1 MTIAVTGATGHLGRL
16 VVEALLDR
24 GVPAPQVVA
33 VARDTAKAGD
43 LAARGVTVRYGD
55 YDRPDSLV
63 SALDGADRVLLIS
76 GSEVGR
82 RIPQHQAVI
91 EAARQHEV
99 ELLAYTSIPQADTTP
114 MQLAAEHRATE
125 ELVRESG
132 LPYAFLRNCWYV
144 ENYTG
149 QLATYLAHGAIL
161 GAAGTGRIS
170 GAPRADY
177 AGAAAAVLT
186 GEGHAKAVYE
196 LGGDE
201 SFTLAEL
208 AEVVSA
214 CTGQQV
220 GYRDL
225 PVPVFEQALVD
236 AGLPAPVAAT
246 FADVDACIARG
257 ALHVT
262 TGDLARLLGRPT
274 TRLRDAVAAA
284 VASDQD

>member
-1 MTIAVTGATGHLGRL
+1 MIIAVTGATGHLGRL
-16 VVEALLDR
+16 VIEALLDR
-24 GVPAPQVVA
+24 GVPAPEVVA
-33 VARDTAKAGD
+33 VARDTAKAD
-43 LAARGVTVRYGD
+43 ALAARGVTVRWGD
-55 YDRPDSLV
+55 YDQPDSLV
-63 SALDGADRVLLIS
+63 SALAGVDRVLLVS

-82 RIPQHQAVI
+82 RVPQHRAVI
-91 EAARQHEV
+91 EAARTHDV

-114 MQLAAEHRATE
+114 MRLAAEHRATE
-125 ELVRESG
+125 ELLRESG
-132 LPYAFLRNCWYV
+132 LPYAFLRNSWYV
-144 ENYTG
+144 ENYTS

-170 GAPRADY
+170 AAPRADY

-186 GEGHAKAVYE
+186 GDGHTKAVYE

-214 CTGQQV
+214 CTGREV
-220 GYRDL
+220 GYQDL
-225 PVPVFEQALVD
+225 PVADFEQALVD

-246 FADVDACIARG
+246 FADVDARIARG

-274 TRLRDAVAAA
+274 TSLYDAVARA
-284 VASDQD
+284 VSSYQG

>member
-1 MTIAVTGATGHLGRL
+1 M
-16 VVEALLDR
+16 
-24 GVPAPQVVA
+24 
-33 VARDTAKAGD
+33 ARDTAKAAE
-43 LAARGVTVRYGD
+43 LAQRGVTVRWGD
-55 YDRPDSLV
+55 YDQPDSLV
-63 SALDGADRVLLIS
+63 SALAGADRVLLVS

-82 RIPQHQAVI
+82 RVPQHQAVI
-91 EAARQHEV
+91 EAARQHDV

-114 MQLAAEHRATE
+114 MRLAAEHRATE
-125 ELVRESG
+125 ELLRESG
-132 LPYAFLRNCWYV
+132 LPYAFLRNSWYV

-149 QLATYLAHGAIL
+149 QLASYLAHGAIL

-186 GEGHAKAVYE
+186 GEGHEKAVYE

-201 SFTLAEL
+201 AFTLAEL
-208 AEVVSA
+208 AAVVSA
-214 CTGQQV
+214 CTGREV
-220 GYRDL
+220 GYQDL
-225 PVPVFEQALVD
+225 PVAAFEQALVD

-274 TRLRDAVAAA
+274 TSLRDAVAHA
-284 VASDQD
+284 VASYQG